1 MSVGL
6 TKIGGVLLQ
15 AHNDTRASK
24 LLLGLLQDTTD
35 TLPQVDIFER
45 STANVQR
52 PRAHGG
58 VVEDGTLPVGN
69 EVVEINDLRGE
80 CVDGR
85 GGREDGGED
94 GGRVGVGGRGAGG
107 EEGLGDELSEG
118 EILDG
123 EFGEVEGGAG
133 GRDGVN
139 GRVGGRG
146 GGARGD
152 LVGEGGGG
160 VESVERRGKVGRET
174 SRSCHLLEC
183 TSRGDWHLLI

>member
-1 MSVGL
+1 MRGEGTGGNGSSNVHERVKKIP
-6 TKIGGVLLQ
+6 KIGGVLLQ

-107 EEGLGDELSEG
+107 EEGLGDELPEG
-118 EILDG
+118 EVFDR
-123 EFGEVEGGAG
+123 EFREVEGRG
-133 GRDGVN
+133 GRGDGVD
-139 GRVGGRG
+139 GRVRGGRG
-146 GGARGD
+146 GRSD
-152 LVGEGGGG
+152 LGGEGGVVELKEGG
-160 VESVERRGKVGRET
+160 MKVGR
-174 SRSCHLLEC
+174 
-183 TSRGDWHLLI
+183 G